1 VDISLP
7 EVMDHV
13 IETSLYLTH
22 SRHDINAFLEARP
35 GLAYGSID
43 AIKAAGKYHPV
54 LDLFEAIVD
63 EGPLHPED
71 DPAYFRKLAARDAFQ
86 RAVVGLMAR
95 NDLSAICFPS
105 IQVLPPTKQEV
116 LDKKWTTLTFPTNTL
131 IAAQTWMPSICLPA
145 GFAPGGIP
153 VGIEFVVL
161 PYHEPDLFRVGFAFE
176 ALTQHRRAPDSC
188 PEL

>member
-1 VDISLP
+1 
-7 EVMDHV
+7 
-13 IETSLYLTH
+13 
-22 SRHDINAFLEARP
+22 
-35 GLAYGSID
+35 
-43 AIKAAGKYHPV
+43 
-54 LDLFEAIVD
+54 
-63 EGPLHPED
+63 
-71 DPAYFRKLAARDAFQ
+71 
-86 RAVVGLMAR
+86 MAR

-145 GFAPGGIP
+145 GFAPGSIP

-161 PYHEPDLFRVGFAFE
+161 PYHEPDLFRLGFAFE
-176 ALTQHRRAPDSC
+176 ALTRHRRAPDSC